1 MMKRVPG
8 IFLQRSRVVG
18 RRRLKKARVQVCLRR
33 EINTEEKQLT
43 PVWLSSFCDDVFSSL
58 SLWSKFAAHA
68 VCRQVIRPISSTAN
82 WAILVTAASR
92 YSREYTEQ
100 KLAVMLPSI
109 VLEPP
114 SNSHHVL
121 LLLLLRRLLLPEHN
135 RTFLRP
141 NRDAS
146 LLADM
151 FQYENYIPYGDLNT
165 DKVDC
170 GGL

>member
-1 MMKRVPG
+1 MTKRTPG

-58 SLWSKFAAHA
+58 SLWSEFAAHA

-121 LLLLLRRLLLPEHN
+121 LLLLLRLYVVAT
-135 RTFLRP
+135 RTQQNLSQAQSRCFPIGWYVPIWKLY
-141 NRDAS
+141 S
-146 LLADM
+146 LWRSE
-151 FQYENYIPYGDLNT
+151 YR
-165 DKVDC
+165 
-170 GGL
+170 